1 LFGLLSL
8 RTFTAITAG
17 VFLLIGAL
25 LIVFYLLSPRA
36 TLRVTT
42 GLPGTVGQRFIS
54 TFVAVTTA
62 AHPRLRFDLV
72 PVANLV
78 ESSKAMEDGK
88 VDLAIVRTDVSP
100 PTNGQTVAILRRDVV
115 AFVVPADSSIK
126 DPSELAGKSIAIPE
140 GPLQDVN
147 SRTLDTILSYFNVAP
162 ERVKRVFLPISE
174 IGVAMH
180 HKHVAA
186 ALAVGP
192 IGPGD
197 AVNVVAAIAKAT
209 KGAPE
214 ILAIDQA
221 DAIVKRF
228 PGFESIDVPQGAF
241 KGHPSTPDDTVTC
254 LAVTYRFVVPERMLN
269 VVAGLIGKS
278 IFSTKEKLM
287 TASPI
292 VSQIEAPDTD
302 STSPVLPVH
311 PGVSSYLSNGD
322 QSFLDSLQQYMY
334 VVGIPLSLFGSLGA
348 VVFGQMRNKKLETD
362 QREVFQMLVVADAAR
377 TAKEPELDKLE
388 GELNTMVASCVNKLA
403 EGSTDASQIPVST
416 LAIDHARRA
425 IDRRRTEFASTLA
438 RAPSN
443 RTD

>member
-1 LFGLLSL
+1 MFGLASL
-8 RTFTAITAG
+8 RTVTTITAG
-17 VFLLIGAL
+17 VFLLSAAL
-25 LIVFYLLSPRA
+25 LAIFYLLSPRA

-54 TFVAVTTA
+54 TFVSVTTA
-62 AHPRLRFDLV
+62 AHPRVRFDLV

-100 PTNGQTVAILRRDVV
+100 PTNGQTLAILRRDVV
-115 AFVVPADSSIK
+115 AFVVPADSSIE
-126 DPSELAGKSIAIPE
+126 DPSKLAGKSIAIPE
-140 GPLQDVN
+140 GPWQDVN
-147 SRTLDTILSYFNVAP
+147 SKALDTILSYFNVAP

-174 IGVAMH
+174 IGVAIH
-180 HKHVAA
+180 RKQVAA

-192 IGPGD
+192 IGPGE

-209 KGAPE
+209 KGAPG

-269 VVAGLIGKS
+269 VIAGLIGKS

-287 TASPI
+287 GASPI

-302 STSPVLPVH
+302 SSSPVLPVH

-348 VVFGQMRNKKLETD
+348 VLFGQVRNKKLETD

-377 TAKEPELDKLE
+377 TAEASELDKLE
-388 GELNTMVASCVNKLA
+388 GELNAIVAKCVNKLA

-416 LAIDHARRA
+416 IAIDHARRA
-425 IDRRRTEFASTLA
+425 IDRRRGEFESKLGLA
-438 RAPSN
+438 RNTS
-443 RTD
+443 